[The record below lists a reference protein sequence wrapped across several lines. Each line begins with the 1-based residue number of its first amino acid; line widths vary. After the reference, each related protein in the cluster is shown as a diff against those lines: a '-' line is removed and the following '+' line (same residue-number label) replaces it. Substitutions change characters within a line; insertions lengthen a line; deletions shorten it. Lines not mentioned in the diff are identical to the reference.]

1 MGTRTSSPR
10 RLLAVAAG
18 GCLALALAAQLPARA
33 ATGPGTHTQITSPV
47 NGAAFLSHV
56 GHEGHLTIKGRASA
70 DVSHVNVYCIN
81 GSGATASAMTVA
93 TEVLVSSGSFS
104 TPAPVPGAVPAP
116 QCRLRALPDGVNPQA
131 DYLSSYAGPVVDFD
145 AWQSAATNF
154 QLTAGTGNTIVSAR
168 SVGTCSTEL
177 LTPVEADQTAPG
189 GSLACMLSLA
199 QNTANDAHAAVVV
212 DGHQAILPAVTD
224 PFGLTP
230 NSIVRATFHLNK
242 GGSVRWTDTEGLDMC
257 PTSAAYPPP
266 TSCTL
271 KATGVEVRQV
281 STLLKSGQ
289 VRVRAQFRSV
299 DGRRHRVHVAYTN
312 VITPL
317 VEGAL
322 GLRFPGQ
329 KGFHAA
335 TAGRKVTHLGHG
347 AGTMFARTNRFGD
360 EGDPSVATRALS
372 WSRTPSRI
380 LFAPASATAF
390 ELDYRLTVPTRGSAD
405 LGFGDSIAVRTTRA
419 LSLGAKAERDMMP
432 APRITAPTAGSTVKG
447 TKTKVTG
454 VVTSGANGLPASVT
468 VNGHAAKLKPNKR
481 GSKATYTVTF
491 SEAPGKHTITA
502 VARDGFGNKRS
513 TSVTVRNR

>member
-1 MGTRTSSPR
+1 MSTRTSSPR
-10 RLLAVAAG
+10 RLLAAAAG
-18 GCLALALAAQLPARA
+18 GCVALALAAQLPASA
-33 ATGPGTHTQITSPV
+33 ATGPGTHTQITSPA

-56 GHEGHLTIKGRASA
+56 GHEGHLTVKGKTSA
-70 DVSHVNVYCIN
+70 DVSTVNVYCLN
-81 GSGATASAMTVA
+81 GSGATASAITVA
-93 TEVLVSSGSFS
+93 TAVPVTSGSFS
-104 TPAPVPGAVPAP
+104 STVPVPGAVPGP

-131 DYLSSYAGPVVDFD
+131 AYVSSYAGPVVNFD
-145 AWQSAATNF
+145 SWQSGALDF
-154 QLTAGTGNTIVSAR
+154 QLTASAGTTAVTAS
-168 SVGTCSTEL
+168 SVGSCSIDNIGT
-177 LTPVEADQTAPG
+177 VAADQTIPG
-189 GSLACMLSLA
+189 GSSGCLLGLGTNPAGSG
-199 QNTANDAHAAVVV
+199 AAVVV
-212 DGHQAILPAVTD
+212 DGHPAIPPAD
-224 PFGLTP
+224 ADRFALTP
-230 NSIVRATFHLNK
+230 GSTVHATFHLTRN
-242 GGSVRWTDTEGLDMC
+242 GSVRWTDTEGLDRC
-257 PTSAAYPPP
+257 RTSEAFPPP
-266 TSCTL
+266 SSCAL
-271 KATGVEVRQV
+271 KATGVEIRQV
-281 STLLKSGQ
+281 LTLLKSGQ

-299 DGRRHRVHVAYTN
+299 DGRRHKIHVAYTS
-312 VITPL
+312 VISPL

-380 LFAPASATAF
+380 AFAPASSTAF
-390 ELDYRLTVPTRGSAD
+390 ELDYRLTVPKRGSAD

-468 VNGHAAKLKPNKR
+468 VNGHAAKLKPNKG

-513 TSVTVRNR
+513 TSVKVRNT